1 MQQSCIFLALTQKI
15 MTNPPE
21 IFSAKQTAKFIRTS
35 LKEAFPGQKFTVT
48 SYRYFINID
57 WRDGVSSQ
65 AVTEVTAPFT
75 GMLPN
80 EANITREFQGRRVIF
95 ANYQPTLT
103 RNISL
108 EFATRLIDHIRSTTS
123 LPVPSIDI
131 NPISGFAKILI
142 DDQSLA
148 AADQQALRKLIELT
162 GEKDLP
168 RS

>member
-1 MQQSCIFLALTQKI
+1 

-21 IFSAKQTAKFIRTS
+21 IFSAKQTAKFIRTA
-35 LKEAFPGQKFTVT
+35 LRETFPGQKFKVT
-48 SYRYFINID
+48 SYRCFINID
-57 WRDGVSSQ
+57 WHDGPSSQ
-65 AVTEVTAPFT
+65 AVTEATFSFT
-75 GMLPN
+75 GLLLDGT
-80 EANITREFQGRRVIF
+80 NITCEYQDRQVIF
-95 ANYQPTLT
+95 TNYQPTLT
-103 RNISL
+103 RNITL